1 MIKVVLLTF
10 SSVIFRF
17 RFHGFF
23 FFWFFGKY
31 IDDIPWVFVCCLG
44 QPCPLRCR
52 SSCRQATLRRN
63 LASREKT

>member
-17 RFHGFF
+17 RFYGVFF
-23 FFWFFGKY
+23 LFFGKY

-44 QPCPLRCR
+44 QPCPLRFR
-52 SSCRQATLRRN
+52 S
-63 LASREKT
+63 